1 MSNIN
6 KMIVLFFGVAGGM
19 LMGALLGMVLVLL
32 VHPLVPKG
40 PWVIPAFFT
49 LFFVPLFP
57 VSRRY
62 HLTCGGCGLERE
74 VSGFDADDIQ
84 QGRHQ

>member
-1 MSNIN
+1 VI
-6 KMIVLFFGVAGGM
+6 IVGTTDYHRVLGRFVLRCPGCGRHVVHQ
-19 LMGALLGMVLVLL
+19 LLQYGS
-32 VHPLVPKG
+32 K
-40 PWVIPAFFT
+40 FT

-74 VSGFDADDIQ
+74 VSGFDADVIQ